1 MPRLLLVHVAHETNT
16 FSKLKTDLPAFT
28 RRYLHI
34 GDEAVAQ
41 AMRGTRSEMGGFLD
55 AAEAYGWEVRHP
67 ISGAATPSGTVT
79 ADAWAALTRPVMEAL
94 EEPFD
99 GILIAFHGAMVA
111 EGADDAEGDLLS
123 RIRARIGPDVPIAIT
138 LDLHANVTETM
149 CRHANIV
156 IAYRT
161 YPHIDQYERAQQA
174 AALMKRTLA
183 GEIRPQA
190 VVANR
195 PTLLGFDGGKTTV
208 EGVMTEALRRAAA
221 FEAEPGILVVSVH
234 AGFTRSNIR
243 DAGPSVAVT
252 HDGQPDRARAIA
264 EALMDYCW
272 ENRFA
277 SSTRR
282 CTVGE
287 AVSIAR
293 RPDASGRPLVLA
305 DFTDNPGGGGYGD
318 ATNLLRGL
326 LAAGIRNVAVSP
338 LTDPE
343 AVEACR
349 AAGVGATVE
358 LLIGGKI
365 DPEFGGPPL
374 RVKGTVK
381 RLGTGEFTFDGPMW
395 KGVRSTMGNTA
406 VLEVE
411 GMEIL
416 LAASRFQTI
425 DRQHF
430 LSVGIDPTAKN
441 VLVVKSAQHFRA
453 TFQPMAREV
462 LTVDTG
468 ALTTPEL
475 NRFDFTRIRR
485 PIWPLD
491 PAA

>member
-16 FSKLKTDLPAFT
+16 FSRLKTDLPAFG
-28 RRYLHI
+28 RRYLHV
-34 GDEAVAQ
+34 GDEAVAK

-55 AAEAYGWEVRHP
+55 AAAEYGWQVRHP
-67 ISGAATPSGTVT
+67 ISAAATPSGTVT
-79 ADAWAALTRPVMEAL
+79 AEAWAALTQPVMEAL
-94 EEPFD
+94 DESFD

-111 EGADDAEGDLLS
+111 EGADDAEGELLA
-123 RIRARIGPDVPIAIT
+123 RIRAKVGTRLPIAIT
-138 LDLHANVTETM
+138 LDLHANVTDAM
-149 CRHANIV
+149 CRHADIV
-156 IAYRT
+156 VAYRT

-174 AALMKRTLA
+174 ARLMKRTLD
-183 GEIRPQA
+183 GEIRPHA
-190 VVANR
+190 VIAR
-195 PTLLGFDGGKTTV
+195 RATLLGFDGGKTTV
-208 EGVMTEALRRAAA
+208 EGVMTEALRRADAY
-221 FEAEPGILVVSVH
+221 EQEPGILVVSVH
-234 AGFTRSNIR
+234 AGFTRSNIE

-252 HDGQPDRARAIA
+252 HDGQPERARAIA
-264 EALMDYCW
+264 ESLMDYCW
-272 ENRFA
+272 DNRFT
-277 SSTRR
+277 SSTQRT
-282 CTVGE
+282 TVGE

-293 RPDASGRPLVLA
+293 RPDGSGRPLVLA
-305 DFTDNPGGGGYGD
+305 DYTDNPGGGGYGD

-326 LAAGIRNVAVSP
+326 LAAGVEDVAVCP
-338 LTDPE
+338 VTDPE

-374 RVKGTVK
+374 QVTGVVRH
-381 RLGTGEFTFDGPMW
+381 LGTGAFTFEGPMW
-395 KGVRSTMGNTA
+395 KGLRSTMGDTA
-406 VLEVE
+406 VLQVG
-411 GMEIL
+411 GMEIV

-430 LSVGIDPTAKN
+430 LSVGIDPTKKN

-453 TFQPMAREV
+453 TFGPMARRV

-475 NRFDFTRIRR
+475 NRFDFSRIRR

-491 PAA
+491 PVA

>member
-16 FSKLKTDLPAFT
+16 FSRLKTDLPAFQ
-28 RRYLHI
+28 RRYLHL
-34 GDEAVAQ
+34 GDEAVAK
-41 AMRGTRSEMGGFLD
+41 AMRGTRTEMGGFLD
-55 AAEAYGWEVRHP
+55 AAQAYGWEVRHP
-67 ISGAATPSGTVT
+67 ISAAATPNGTVT
-79 ADAWAALTRPVMEAL
+79 ADAWAALTKPVMDAL

-111 EGADDAEGDLLS
+111 EGADDAEGELLTH
-123 RIRARIGPDVPIAIT
+123 IRARIGPDVPIAIT
-138 LDLHANVTETM
+138 LDLHANVTQTM
-149 CRHANIV
+149 CRHADIV

-174 AALMKRTLA
+174 ALLMKQTLA
-183 GEIRPQA
+183 GEIRPKA
-190 VVANR
+190 LVVNR
-195 PTLLGFDGGKTTV
+195 PTLLGFDGGKTTI
-208 EGVMTEALRRAAA
+208 EGVMTEALRRADA
-221 FEAEPGILVVSVH
+221 FEKEPGILVVSVH

-252 HDGQPDRARAIA
+252 HDGQPERARAIA

-272 ENRFA
+272 DNRQT

-282 CTVGE
+282 YTVGE
-287 AVSIAR
+287 AVSVAR
-293 RPDASGRPLVLA
+293 RPDDSGRPLVLA

-326 LAAGIRNVAVSP
+326 LAGGVENVAVSP
-338 LTDPE
+338 VIDPE

-358 LLIGGKI
+358 LLVGGKI
-365 DPEFGGPPL
+365 DPDFGGPPL
-374 RVKGTVK
+374 KVKGVVK
-381 RLGTGEFTFDGPMW
+381 YLGTGEFTFDGPMS

-406 VLEVE
+406 VLQVE
-411 GMEIL
+411 GMEIV

-430 LSVGIDPTAKN
+430 LSVGIDPTKKN

-453 TFQPMAREV
+453 TFGPMGRAV

-468 ALTTPEL
+468 AFTTPEL
-475 NRFDFTRIRR
+475 TRFDFTNIRR

-491 PAA
+491 PIA